1 MTIARFLD
9 LGTRYITATDAA
21 LLDQRSTDGGSTCLI
36 IRRHDYGWFIH
47 VPLEPAELA
56 TLAVALRANGY
67 SNAFVGVLSYASK
80 HECWW
85 VNLDADGEDET
96 DLPTFDW

>member
-1 MTIARFLD
+1 MTIAKFLD

-21 LLDQRSTDGGSTCLI
+21 LLDQASPDGGLTGLI
-36 IRRHDYGWFIH
+36 VRRHDYGRFIH

-56 TLAVALRANGY
+56 TLAVALKAHGY
-67 SNAFVGVLSYASK
+67 SDAFVGVISYASN

-85 VNLDADGEDET
+85 ANLDVDGEDEA
-96 DLPTFDW
+96 DLPNFDW